1 MTLKNHFDKHI
12 RHDKEFAWLFLLP
25 NAHWL
30 KLDKMLLGSI
40 IVETII
46 TINLNFV

>member
-1 MTLKNHFDKHI
+1 MVISLAK
-12 RHDKEFAWLFLLP
+12 
-25 NAHWL
+25 WL
-30 KLDKMLLGSI
+30 KLDKILLRSR